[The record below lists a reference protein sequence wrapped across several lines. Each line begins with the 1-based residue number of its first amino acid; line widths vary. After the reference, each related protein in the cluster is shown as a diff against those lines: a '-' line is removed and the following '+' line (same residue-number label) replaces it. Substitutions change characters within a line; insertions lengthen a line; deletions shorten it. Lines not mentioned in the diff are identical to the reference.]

1 MTSERSVRLF
11 VAIELPQVWLDAL
24 QSLQERMKDALAAD
38 NRIGEVRVRW
48 VKPEG
53 IHLTLK
59 FIGNISPERLEPIE
73 TQLVAAVPEPPG
85 IQLRLGRAGSF
96 ADRRAPRVLW
106 AGIETPQLPR
116 LLQLAESIETWL
128 AAAGVPRE
136 RRPFAPH
143 LTLAR
148 LPDDVRDEQKRRIA
162 EVTRGVEGE
171 SVAPFT
177 VDHVS
182 LMRSHIGPGGARYER
197 VAAYP
202 T

>member
-11 VAIELPQVWLDAL
+11 VAIELPQVWLDGL
-24 QSLQERMKDALAAD
+24 QALQERMKDALAAD
-38 NRIGEVRVRW
+38 GQTQGVRVRW

-59 FIGNISPERLEPIE
+59 FIGNVAPERLASIE

>member
-59 FIGNISPERLEPIE
+59 FIGNIAPERLEPIK
-73 TQLVAAVPEPPG
+73 TQLAAAVPEPPG

>member
-1 MTSERSVRLF
+1 
-11 VAIELPQVWLDAL
+11 
-24 QSLQERMKDALAAD
+24 LQERRKEAPAAD
-38 NRIGEVRVRW
+38 GQAQGVRVRW